1 MSLIQTPQDVMRD
14 VLAEYR
20 DAAARLEET
29 HRDDQPPAEP
39 ESSAPYAYGPPATVA
54 HETNYIS
61 DENLMLWLADKQ
73 SGLYADLHERMDLS
87 GKRSKLMEDLSHIRE
102 RIEAGDMTVAEGH
115 AEMSAIVESYR
126 GTPLEGDLEQLFR
139 PILDR
144 LEAALSS
151 SNGFEA
157 MQDVVPG
164 AHAIKALS
172 EAIKSKVDALAR
184 DDQLELIRIQ
194 SLSSDINQ
202 ASQLASNLMASSNQ
216 ASNAIVGNIGR

>member
-1 MSLIQTPQDVMRD
+1 MSFIQTPQDFMRD

-20 DAAARLEET
+20 DAAARLAET
-29 HRDDQPPAEP
+29 HQDEAPPAEA

-54 HETNYIS
+54 RETNYIS
-61 DENLMLWLADKQ
+61 DENLMLWLAEKQ
-73 SGLYADLHERMDLS
+73 SGLYADLNERMDLS
-87 GKRSKLMEDLSHIRE
+87 GKRSKILEDLAHIRE
-102 RIEAGDMTVAEGH
+102 RIEAGDISPADAH
-115 AEMSAIVESYR
+115 AEISALVGSYQ
-126 GTPLEGDLEQLFR
+126 GTPFEDDLETLFR
-139 PILDR
+139 PMLDR
-144 LEAALSS
+144 LEAALTSG
-151 SNGFEA
+151 NRFEYITDIPHGVDA
-157 MQDVVPG
+157 T
-164 AHAIKALS
+164 KALG